1 MWQTELPGAGA
12 SSPIIIGKKVFL
24 TCYSGFAVPGQ
35 PRGHMDQLQLH
46 VVCLN
51 REDGQILWDK
61 KVAPKLP
68 EQATIRENHGYASS
82 TPAADQDRVYVFF
95 GKSGVYA
102 FDHAGQQVWQ
112 AEVGSRLNG
121 WGSAASLVLHRGL
134 VIVNASVE
142 SESLVALDTKTGK
155 EAWRARGIREAWNT
169 PTLVSTSAGQTELV
183 VAMLQKVLGLDP
195 ATGEQLWSCANEI
208 GWYIVP
214 SVVGQGGNVWSI
226 GGRSGIAAVAIR
238 TGGRGDV
245 TTTHRLWTS
254 RKGSNVSSPVVHDG
268 HLYWMHD
275 NQGIAY
281 CAEAA
286 SGQIVYEQS
295 IPRAGQFYASP
306 VLVDGKLYYVAR
318 TGRTYVVKANPKYEL
333 LAVNEP
339 LERSMFNASP
349 AIAAGR
355 LFLRSDRF
363 LYCIG
368 KE

>member
-1 MWQTELPGAGA
+1 
-12 SSPIIIGKKVFL
+12 
-24 TCYSGFAVPGQ
+24 
-35 PRGHMDQLQLH
+35 
-46 VVCLN
+46 
-51 REDGQILWDK
+51 
-61 KVAPKLP
+61 
-68 EQATIRENHGYASS
+68 
-82 TPAADQDRVYVFF
+82 
-95 GKSGVYA
+95 
-102 FDHAGQQVWQ
+102 
-112 AEVGSRLNG
+112 
-121 WGSAASLVLHRGL
+121 
-134 VIVNASVE
+134 
-142 SESLVALDTKTGK
+142 
-155 EAWRARGIREAWNT
+155 
-169 PTLVSTSAGQTELV
+169 
-183 VAMLQKVLGLDP
+183 MLQKVLGLDP

-368 KE
+368 KQ